1 MCTIGLSFALSCSS
15 SLLLCRLCP
24 RRLFSLAPT
33 AHWWEFSPSSS
44 SSSLP
49 LSIWYAELPNH
60 FTHNNSVSNTSA
72 NNLISSKETVWS
84 QMLLKIP
91 IHHLLTRISIQH
103 VWLSFVYRTHNLP
116 NCPECCNLYNKNK
129 WWPGLSNSKNVRK
142 ALEKCRVFILRW
154 TIHLKE

>member
-1 MCTIGLSFALSCSS
+1 MSNYAVFHSFAQMCTIGLSFALSCSS

-60 FTHNNSVSNTSA
+60 FTRNNSVSNTLA

-91 IHHLLTRISIQH
+91 I
-103 VWLSFVYRTHNLP
+103 LSSFTHPYVDP
-116 NCPECCNLYNKNK
+116 NTYDF
-129 WWPGLSNSKNVRK
+129 LSSTEHIICQIVQNVVICTIIINDDQGCQTPK
-142 ALEKCRVFILRW
+142 MSEK
-154 TIHLKE
+154 H

>member
-1 MCTIGLSFALSCSS
+1 MCTIVHSFALSCSS

-60 FTHNNSVSNTSA
+60 FTHNISVSNTLA
-72 NNLISSKETVWS
+72 NNLISSKETVLS

-91 IHHLLTRISIQH
+91 ILSSFTVPYVDPTAYDFLLSTD
-103 VWLSFVYRTHNLP
+103 YRTQHLP
-116 NCPECCNLYNKNK
+116 KCPECCNPYNKNK
-129 WWPGLSNSKNVRK
+129 
-142 ALEKCRVFILRW
+142 
-154 TIHLKE
+154 